1 MPKTRRASA
10 ADRVVNQ
17 LLCQL
22 DGVEALVGVSV
33 LAASNRPD
41 LIDPA
46 LLRPGRLD
54 QKVHVPLPDAAART
68 DILRALSRPLRLAAD
83 LTTANGIGALS
94 NRTAGLCGA
103 DLQALLY
110 DAQLAAIGDARSAA
124 SAASGVAGSAGADAN
139 GAVDI
144 AEPPLSAAH
153 TTQLVRSRDARL
165 PWLHAPSVWRGVF
178 ADAAGGDGGHVAVG
192 SRGGPP
198 VVGMRHVLDALASS
212 RYSV

>member
-68 DILRALSRPLRLAAD
+68 DILRALSRHS
-83 LTTANGIGALS
+83 GS
-94 NRTAGLCGA
+94 M
-103 DLQALLY
+103 
-110 DAQLAAIGDARSAA
+110 AA
-124 SAASGVAGSAGADAN
+124 S
-139 GAVDI
+139 
-144 AEPPLSAAH
+144 
-153 TTQLVRSRDARL
+153 
-165 PWLHAPSVWRGVF
+165 
-178 ADAAGGDGGHVAVG
+178 
-192 SRGGPP
+192 
-198 VVGMRHVLDALASS
+198 
-212 RYSV
+212 